1 MKDGLHIDEYGTK
14 RWFLKGKL
22 HREDGP
28 AGEWADGAKAWY
40 LNGIALTELEFKQ
53 LQRNKQFNDNIN
65 EALK

>member
-14 RWFLKGKL
+14 CWFLNGKY

-28 AGEWADGAKAWY
+28 AIEWADGNKHWF
-40 LNGIALTELEFKQ
+40 LNGKELTKLEIQQ
-53 LQRNKQFNDNIN
+53 LQRNKQFNENIN